1 MHDSEHEPDATASHP
16 DATDHGDLRGS
27 FVAVLFMAAFFVAA
41 WLTVFAIAMVR
52 R

>member
-1 MHDSEHEPDATASHP
+1 MHDDEHDPGATAPPHETS
-16 DATDHGDLRGS
+16 DHGDLRGS

-41 WLTVFAIAMVR
+41 WLAVFAIAMVR